1 MFFSF
6 NLCINDMLDVT
17 YLPRNSPKHQ
27 QQSTVN
33 EVADPGIVREII
45 GSYPSDIVAVC
56 GFGDGGDGLVVEGEG
71 DG

>member
-1 MFFSF
+1 
-6 NLCINDMLDVT
+6 MLDVT

-33 EVADPGIVREII
+33 EIADPGIVREII
-45 GSYPSDIVAVC
+45 GSYPANVVAVR
-56 GFGDGGDGLVVEGEG
+56 GFGNGGDGLVGEGEG